1 MHIEITQVIVVFVTL
16 LSAVITGIVFPLIR
30 SKVSA
35 ARWELMKEFAVA
47 GVQAA
52 EILLGAGNGKKKF
65 EQAKRYIEQQ
75 CKEHGIKI
83 AVGSSGNTMTEALKG
98 IRLFGEVLSAEL
110 TT

>member
-30 SKVSA
+30 FKVSA

-65 EQAKRYIEQQ
+65 EQAKRYIEQ
-75 CKEHGIKI
+75 
-83 AVGSSGNTMTEALKG
+83 
-98 IRLFGEVLSAEL
+98 
-110 TT
+110 

>member
-35 ARWELMKEFAVA
+35 ARWELMKEF

-83 AVGSSGNTMTEALKG
+83 NADAIQVAIENAWKSLGLDEKHP
-98 IRLFGEVLSAEL
+98 EK
-110 TT
+110 